1 MQTAQRLSNFQE
13 SVIRK
18 MTRLAIEHDA
28 VNLSQGFP
36 DFDTPLPLREAA
48 AAALMDGN
56 NQYSPTWGYVPLR
69 RRLAEQ
75 YTPRLGWDVN
85 ADEHVTV
92 TCGVTEAVNA
102 AMLAVLN
109 PGDEIIIIEPAHEN
123 YIPSAIFAGAKP
135 VAVPLEAPGYRID
148 PERLVAAITSRT
160 RALLLNTPHNPTGR
174 IFDQEELSALTDLV
188 VQHDLVLITDEIYD
202 NILYDG
208 RKHVFPGG
216 LEPLRERTI
225 TISGF
230 SKTFAMTGWRLG
242 YVIAPARLSA
252 AVRPVHDFLTVCAP
266 TPLQVA
272 AVAALGLPQSYY
284 DEMTADYHARRRL
297 IMEILSEMGFIA
309 PMPEGAYYVL
319 ADYSQLEIPQ
329 AEWDS
334 THFAVWLVE
343 EIGVATV
350 PGTVFYSL
358 PGYGVH
364 SLRFAF
370 PKKLA
375 TLEAARD
382 RMKQMATIRA

>member
-1 MQTAQRLSNFQE
+1 MQTAQRLLHFQE
-13 SVIRK
+13 SIIRK
-18 MTRLAIEHDA
+18 MTRLAIEHEA
-28 VNLSQGFP
+28 INLSQGFP

-48 AAALMDGN
+48 AEALMGGN

-69 RRLAEQ
+69 RKLAEQ

-135 VAVPLEAPGYRID
+135 VAVPLEAPGYRLNPD
-148 PERLVAAITSRT
+148 RLAAAITPHT

-174 IFDQEELSALTDLV
+174 VFDQEELSALTDLV
-188 VQHDLVLITDEIYD
+188 VRHDLVLITDEIYD

-208 RKHVFPGG
+208 RVHRFPGG

-230 SKTFAMTGWRLG
+230 SKTFAVTGWRLG
-242 YVIAPARLSA
+242 YIIAPARLSA

-272 AVAALGLPQSYY
+272 AVAALGLPRPYY
-284 DEMTADYHARRRL
+284 DQMTADYHARRGL
-297 IMEILSEMGFIA
+297 IMEILNEMGFVA
-309 PMPEGAYYVL
+309 PMPEGAYYVF
-319 ADYSQLEIPQ
+319 ADYSRLAIPQ
-329 AEWDS
+329 AQWDS
-334 THFAVWLVE
+334 MRFAVWMVE

-358 PGYGVH
+358 PGYGDRSV
-364 SLRFAF
+364 RFAF

-382 RMKQMATIRA
+382 RMKGMVVFKT